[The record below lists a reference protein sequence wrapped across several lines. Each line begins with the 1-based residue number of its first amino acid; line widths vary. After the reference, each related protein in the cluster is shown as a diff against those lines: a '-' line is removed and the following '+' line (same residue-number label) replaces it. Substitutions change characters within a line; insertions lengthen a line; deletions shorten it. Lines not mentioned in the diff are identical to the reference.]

1 MTNNIWDK
9 IQSELENTSEP
20 IAKKILDRYQKQC
33 KDLADVLSIILSK
46 KLSDDLITSIELATI
61 FNEILT
67 NNAELKDT
75 FKRDLTSYFERDFAC
90 THYFEVLFF
99 FRGYQALQAY
109 RFSHELFKKGNSTT
123 AKWLQN
129 RIFETYAID
138 IHPAAKIGKGLVIDH
153 GIGVVIGETCEI
165 EDDVFIFHN
174 VTLGGTGKTEGK
186 RHPKICSN
194 VVIGAGATILG
205 NITIGAH
212 SNIAAGAVVL
222 KDTAPGITVAGIP
235 AKPKGKANK
244 IQ

>member
-1 MTNNIWDK
+1 MTNHIWDK
-9 IQSELENTSEP
+9 IQTELKKTSEP
-20 IAKKILDRYQKQC
+20 IASRFIERYSEKYIN
-33 KDLADVLSIILSK
+33 LADVVIAILSK
-46 KLSDDLITSIELATI
+46 KLSDDLITSTELKTI
-61 FNEILT
+61 FHEILIANPT
-67 NNAELKDT
+67 LKEL
-75 FKRDLTSYFERDFAC
+75 FEQDLISYFERDFAC
-90 THYFEVLFF
+90 KNHFEVLFF

-109 RFSHELFKKGNSTT
+109 RFSHELFKKEKLIT

-129 RIFETYAID
+129 RIFEKYAMD

-153 GIGVVIGETCEI
+153 GIGVVIGETSEI
-165 EDDVFIFHN
+165 GDNVFIFHN
-174 VTLGGTGKTEGK
+174 VTLGSTGKTEGK

-205 NITIGAH
+205 NIVIGEN

-222 KDTAPGITVAGIP
+222 KDVSDGITVAGIP